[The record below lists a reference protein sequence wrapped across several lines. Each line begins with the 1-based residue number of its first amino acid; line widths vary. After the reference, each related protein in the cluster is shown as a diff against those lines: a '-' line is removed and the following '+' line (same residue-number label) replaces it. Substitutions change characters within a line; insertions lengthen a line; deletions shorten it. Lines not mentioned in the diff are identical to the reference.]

1 MKLPWRVR
9 LETALVPLL
18 AASLIRFIYATLR
31 VRWINVEA
39 MNRLHREGRTYVLTL
54 WHGQLLL
61 MCYAGFKRPLT
72 VMISQHRDGE
82 LIALTLRKFGVTAA
96 RGSTTRGGLG
106 ALRAMLQ
113 LAGEGH
119 NLAFTPDGPR
129 GPRHVAQ
136 PGVVAAAQ
144 LTGLP
149 ILPVAF
155 VAERKKSLRSWDRF
169 EIPRLFSRGVFHFGE
184 PITVPRRSTD
194 EELEGYRL
202 RVEETLNNLSDE
214 AERDFNRIY
223 NSTNRGRPE

>member
-1 MKLPWRVR
+1 
-9 LETALVPLL
+9 VPLL
-18 AASLIRFIYATLR
+18 AATLIRLIYATMR

-39 MNRLHREGRTYVLTL
+39 MNAMHRQGQLYVLTL

-106 ALRAMLQ
+106 ALRTMLQ
-113 LAGEGH
+113 LAKEGH

-155 VAERKKSLRSWDRF
+155 VAKRKKLLRSWDRF
-169 EIPRLFSRGVFHFGE
+169 EIPHLFSRGLFHFGT
-184 PITVPRRSTD
+184 PIAVPRRLTD
-194 EELEGYRL
+194 EEMEAYRL
-202 RVEETLNNLSDE
+202 QVEETLNNLSDE
-214 AERDFNRIY
+214 AERDFDRLY
-223 NSTNRGRPE
+223 NSTNRGKPDWSAGRSSN

>member
-1 MKLPWRVR
+1 
-9 LETALVPLL
+9 VPLL
-18 AASLIRFIYATLR
+18 AATLIRLIYATMR

-39 MNRLHREGRTYVLTL
+39 MNAMHRQGQLYVLTL

-106 ALRAMLQ
+106 ALRTMLQ
-113 LAGEGH
+113 LAKEGH

-155 VAERKKSLRSWDRF
+155 VAKRKKLLRSWDRF
-169 EIPRLFSRGVFHFGE
+169 EIPHLFSRGLFHFGA
-184 PITVPRRSTD
+184 PIAVPRRLTD
-194 EELEGYRL
+194 EEMEAYRL
-202 RVEETLNNLSDE
+202 QVEETLNNLSDE
-214 AERDFNRIY
+214 AERDFDRLY
-223 NSTNRGRPE
+223 NSTNRGKPDWSAGSSSN